1 MTKEGP
7 NPSVT
12 EVTENPLGV
21 DTDAGTPETGAEPTP
36 AGGKSLWTGK
46 RLLALGLAVSVVV
59 GLIVVA
65 YYFWEDLFGSPSPSA
80 TPSPPPSPPGTD
92 VHADLSSG
100 VDVHSDSAGHESITT
115 HSGGGSEQTVTPDI
129 IHPPPPSVTPTPSVT
144 PSVAPSVTQTIISD
158 QEGSDFDYD
167 NNCNSRLGVTSIP
180 PAAQCDTGT
189 MSDMVR
195 MAHYWDTQMTQCEG
209 GECSGLTYSDVF
221 NIYTSP
227 GPGRCPTGSTALA
240 LYQDHAEGCSDDMP
254 LDPGSP
260 CIIPDAANFD
270 NNRCCNLLKEYEWGE
285 FDLSRQTAV
294 DTSSIFALGTA
305 CNNYLPPECNLE
317 SISQPNFDTLKEC
330 VPVQDSTGSGTPV
343 IPPSGTSLTPACV
356 EQANATCGLA
366 KNASS
371 GECQSCMTQNRASL
385 VTACNILNDEDAAAI
400 NDLYCSDPPPNNPL
414 PPTLPI
420 PPSEI
425 DLATCLTEIGKIQT
439 ECCAG
444 GMCDGDADVSWVI
457 PDTCSPHCALATS
470 EFFSGGCFELMDGRG
485 MIDGGNRDLFNA
497 LQDKCQAASSTP
509 SPVPPTGS
517 LGGLCDCM
525 GDKEGYT
532 LCQQKAGV
540 LRQRTFC
547 TDKNTP
553 EECAAVNSPY
563 PNICEWTPSP
573 NIVS

>member
-1 MTKEGP
+1 MPKEVMKQTMI
-7 NPSVT
+7 NPD
-12 EVTENPLGV
+12 GV
-21 DTDAGTPETGAEPTP
+21 DTNGNGTEGSPEIELAGKEKTWRW
-36 AGGKSLWTGK
+36 KFF
-46 RLLALGLAVSVVV
+46 LGICFVIVISVV
-59 GLIVVA
+59 GYLIYQSVA
-65 YYFWEDLFGSPSPSA
+65 DKPKSGS
-80 TPSPPPSPPGTD
+80 PSPPPSGRG
-92 VHADLSSG
+92 VHVDLSSTG
-100 VDVHSDSAGHESITT
+100 GLQSDSEEIVHNRA
-115 HSGGGSEQTVTPDI
+115 HSGGGSSQTVTPGI
-129 IHPPPPSVTPTPSVT
+129 TNPPPPAAPQLPPPPPAAPQLPPAPPAPPSPDPVHDAMGV
-144 PSVAPSVTQTIISD
+144 PS
-158 QEGSDFDYD
+158 FDYD
-167 NNCNSRLGVTSIP
+167 NCNSSLGVTSIP
-180 PAAQCDTGT
+180 DAAQCDTGE

-221 NIYTSP
+221 NIYTNP
-227 GPGRCPTGSTALA
+227 GADRCPADSTAFA
-240 LYQDHAEGCSDDMP
+240 LYQVHAEGCSDDMT

-270 NNRCCNLLKEYEWGE
+270 NNRCCNLLKEHEWGE
-285 FDLSRQTAV
+285 FDLSRQTAA

-330 VPVQDSTGSGTPV
+330 APAQDSTGSGTPV

-400 NDLYCSDPPPNNPL
+400 NDLYCSDPPPNNPP
-414 PPTLPI
+414 PPTQPV

-425 DLATCLTEIGKIQT
+425 DLATCMTEIGNIQT

-497 LQDKCQAASSTP
+497 LQDKCQAASTTP

-532 LCQQKAGV
+532 LCQQQAGV
-540 LRQRTFC
+540 LRKRTFC

-553 EECAAVNSPY
+553 EECSGVNKTY
-563 PNICEWTPSP
+563 PNLCEWTPSP
-573 NIVS
+573 I